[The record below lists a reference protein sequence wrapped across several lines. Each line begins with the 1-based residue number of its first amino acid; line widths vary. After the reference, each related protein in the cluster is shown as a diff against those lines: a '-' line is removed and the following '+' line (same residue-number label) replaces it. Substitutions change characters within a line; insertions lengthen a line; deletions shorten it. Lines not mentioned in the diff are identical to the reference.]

1 MSLIFVFFKV
11 GDYVYEK
18 MLYCIQPFSC
28 TAKVG
33 TFNAICLVLTKEM
46 TQIWHLWQDL
56 LKSTSENLAIIWW
69 LDSGNSLEGISHI
82 VMEGLNLWQI
92 LAKVLAFKPKESQQ
106 QTDLK
111 SAW

>member
-1 MSLIFVFFKV
+1 MFLTKIHHFFLEKMSSQNRRKSCFRASSRHNFLRRPFMVAEMGWRQSGKYVTDFFFFKV

-46 TQIWHLWQDL
+46 TQI
-56 LKSTSENLAIIWW
+56 
-69 LDSGNSLEGISHI
+69 
-82 VMEGLNLWQI
+82 
-92 LAKVLAFKPKESQQ
+92 
-106 QTDLK
+106 
-111 SAW
+111 